1 MTRRCRKDLCHRVMI
16 APRDHLRHDLTSL
29 YSFIDS
35 ICDSCFHRPP
45 ASAHLA
51 PTQRFFDYIVQL
63 ATATKLYLANYPVE
77 DDDDYDAKR
86 QELEIVRKA
95 WRELHQFVKAAVDAN
110 TLNVPT
116 SLIEGLTRRVRQI
129 KKFSATEFAFFHTY
143 EFNYLQVEPSEV
155 RSKIA
160 EPLRAII
167 FNAGEFPRNLALI
180 GIPYSQGSTLFLNSL
195 VAHEI
200 GHFVYRAT
208 TPTALLLAEAEAA
221 LKHELKD
228 TYAQM
233 ESDRQLLLKATV
245 VKWAEEIFCDL
256 FAVALVGPCHTF
268 FYAEAYDVLALLQSD
283 GELSPERLKQR
294 LRFYSSYPCHVF
306 RIQQQAVFLK
316 ELGWWDTF
324 NSMKSHHVLLLSKIL
339 ALPVH
344 AYGDEE
350 DSVDRKACIAALLQM
365 LPEVKRLVGTALDG
379 LDPGVH
385 EFRQLEAKVREYLR
399 SGVVPSRLVFA
410 GNERPVCP
418 SPICVLNAGAM
429 FYLSE
434 LDSLISSIPDED
446 VSSYERR
453 LHWMRRLEQW
463 LSKAIQDESLLRR

>member
-1 MTRRCRKDLCHRVMI
+1 MI

-29 YSFIDS
+29 YSFVDS
-35 ICDSCFHRPP
+35 ICDSCFNRPA

-63 ATATKLYLANYPVE
+63 ATATKLYLSSYSVE

-160 EPLRAII
+160 EPLRSII
-167 FNAGEFPRNLALI
+167 PTAGEFSPDLALI

-195 VAHEI
+195 VGHEI

-208 TPTALLLAEAEAA
+208 TPTVLLLAEAEGA

-228 TYAQM
+228 QYAQM
-233 ESDRQLLLKATV
+233 ESGRQLLLKATV
-245 VKWAEEIFCDL
+245 VKWAEELFCDL

-268 FYAEAYDVLALLQSD
+268 CYVEAYDVLALLQSD

-294 LRFYSSYPCHVF
+294 LRFYSSYPCHIF
-306 RIQQQAVFLK
+306 RIQQQAIFLK

-324 NSMKSHHVLLLSKIL
+324 KSVKSHHVLFLSKVL
-339 ALPVH
+339 AIPKN

-350 DSVDRKACIAALLQM
+350 DSVDRKACIAALFEM
-365 LPEVKRLVGTALDG
+365 LPEVKRLVGSALDG
-379 LDPGVH
+379 LDPGVY
-385 EFRQLEAKVREYLR
+385 EFKQLESRVRDYLR
-399 SGVVPSRLVFA
+399 NGVVPSTLVFA
-410 GNERPVCP
+410 ESNKPVYP
-418 SPICVLNAGAM
+418 TPICVLNAGVM

-434 LDSLISSIPDED
+434 LDSFIESVPDED
-446 VSSYERR
+446 VTSHERR
-453 LHWMRRLEQW
+453 LHWVRRLEQW